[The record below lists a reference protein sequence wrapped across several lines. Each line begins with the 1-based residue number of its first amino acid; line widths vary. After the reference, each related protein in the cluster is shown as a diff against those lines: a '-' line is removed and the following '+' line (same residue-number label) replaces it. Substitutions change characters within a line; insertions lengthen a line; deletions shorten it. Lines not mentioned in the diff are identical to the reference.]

1 MRPIGPRLR
10 RSKKAGGRRQ
20 QLAGQARE
28 RKRRRTAVPDLPP
41 VHEHAAGVDLGS
53 REHWAC
59 RPPGETGQ
67 PEVRRFGTTTPDL
80 EELADWLAAGGAE
93 TVALEATHV

>member
-1 MRPIGPRLR
+1 MRPIEPKLR

-20 QLAGQARE
+20 KLAGQAR
-28 RKRRRTAVPDLPP
+28 KRRRAAVPDLPP

-67 PEVRRFGTTTPDL
+67 PEVRRFGTTTPNL
-80 EELADWLAAGGAE
+80 E
-93 TVALEATHV
+93 